1 MKQVLHARCSVH
13 VRIRENHMM
22 EPSAKGRCVIALTSK
37 TRPIPQPQSRKV
49 RFATLENHFQKN
61 VCLSAHGCFHMHAM
75 IAFPCVSFYECC
87 PTHVLHCNLSLSL
100 SHACHV
106 MNASPCMFSCPMY
119 AALSMHVFLC
129 VLPCMLPSSDWHL
142 KDFFKSNWVML
153 LEMRILRRHV
163 SKSAKAASKRSLML
177 VPSQR

>member
-100 SHACHV
+100 TCMPCHECFPMHVLMSHVCCSIHAC
-106 MNASPCMFSCPMY
+106 
-119 AALSMHVFLC
+119 LSMCPTMH
-129 VLPCMLPSSDWHL
+129 
-142 KDFFKSNWVML
+142 
-153 LEMRILRRHV
+153 
-163 SKSAKAASKRSLML
+163 ASK
-177 VPSQR
+177 QRLALERLFQIKLGDAA